1 MAERSPRSRVPRA
14 AELLRLDLRPQQL
27 ARLDALAAMLAGTA
41 VDAGL
46 ISEADRDDVVERHV
60 IDSLRAAAVVLPQD
74 RLALDLGSGAGLPG
88 LVVAIALPG
97 LRVVLVESRRR
108 RVAFLELAVQTL
120 GTGNAVVRHARIED
134 VEDRADLCFT
144 RALAPLRRSWALA
157 APRLR
162 PGGRLVYFAGA
173 GFSPPDRPD
182 RLDPPALIEA
192 VASPLLASSGP
203 LVIMTRQ

>member
-1 MAERSPRSRVPRA
+1 
-14 AELLRLDLRPQQL
+14 
-27 ARLDALAAMLAGTA
+27 MLAGTA